1 MGSQGSSDGS
11 TSGGASDGSP
21 GGRDLPPEPSDPG
34 AVRPPAVETPAVEAV
49 RAAGIE
55 FTVTQ
60 HGRVASLEEAA
71 AARGIEPRDLVKT
84 LVVRRSEDEH
94 VFVLVPGDRTFSWAK
109 VRALLGTNRISMPD
123 AGTALAVTGY
133 ERGTITPFG
142 SATRLP
148 VIADSQLVGRRISI
162 GGGAHGVG
170 LTVQGDDVIR
180 LFEATVADISDE
192 EVRRG

>member
-1 MGSQGSSDGS
+1 MDTGDPDGDDTAERSD
-11 TSGGASDGSP
+11 SDAT
-21 GGRDLPPEPSDPG
+21 R
-34 AVRPPAVETPAVEAV
+34 TPAVDAV
-49 RAAGIE
+49 RAAGIPH
-55 FTVTQ
+55 TVTR
-60 HGRVASLEEAA
+60 HGRVRSLEEAA
-71 AARGIEPRDLVKT
+71 AARGIEPRDLIKT

-123 AGTALAVTGY
+123 ADTARAVTGY

-142 SATRLP
+142 SATALP
-148 VIADSQLVGRRISI
+148 VIADSHLAGRRISI

-192 EVRRG
+192 GTDRA